1 MLSLVAFVFFAATET
16 VLFFNDLFSRMLA
29 ASKPTPNNSP
39 VNSRLFCE
47 NKNNEELL
55 LLLFLLLLLY
65 LEELC
70 SLLLCALVLF
80 FGGLAHK
87 SRSNALNASV
97 GREDDDETVL
107 EDVLLLLL
115 LLLFA

>member
-1 MLSLVAFVFFAATET
+1 
-16 VLFFNDLFSRMLA
+16 
-29 ASKPTPNNSP
+29 
-39 VNSRLFCE
+39 
-47 NKNNEELL
+47 
-55 LLLFLLLLLY
+55 
-65 LEELC
+65 
-70 SLLLCALVLF
+70 LLLCALVLF

-97 GREDDDETVL
+97 GREEEDKTVL

>member
-1 MLSLVAFVFFAATET
+1 
-16 VLFFNDLFSRMLA
+16 
-29 ASKPTPNNSP
+29 
-39 VNSRLFCE
+39 
-47 NKNNEELL
+47 
-55 LLLFLLLLLY
+55 LLLY

-97 GREDDDETVL
+97 GREDDDDETVL

-115 LLLFA
+115 LLLLLFA